1 MIALKDNNFRNVY
14 QSTQS
19 PSKDYVNKSTIL
31 EAINLNDA
39 ILSAITKQL
48 ENKINNISKQ
58 YSWRDKFA
66 FIKNIDCPLTEYK
79 KIISTVEANV
89 FKPFINNENHDTL
102 GKAYKIFLKRAGK
115 VDNKNIILTPDHIK
129 NLMIK
134 LARLNVDDVIL
145 YTRTGAGGFL
155 MEAMN
160 YLIQKA

>member
-66 FIKNIDCPLTEYK
+66 FIKNIDCPLT
-79 KIISTVEANV
+79 A
-89 FKPFINNENHDTL
+89 H
-102 GKAYKIFLKRAGK
+102 
-115 VDNKNIILTPDHIK
+115 
-129 NLMIK
+129 
-134 LARLNVDDVIL
+134 
-145 YTRTGAGGFL
+145 
-155 MEAMN
+155 
-160 YLIQKA
+160 